1 MPIISQR
8 MNKNL
13 LFAFVIAGLF
23 SFSFIEKEANI
34 DFLETVH
41 DFGTIQE
48 GDKPSFDFHFV
59 NIGDA
64 PLVIVSVDKSCGCTE
79 PSFPE
84 EAILP
89 GDTASIQVGY
99 NSVGRKGRFDKSI
112 TVNSNAKDG
121 AVRLRI
127 VGRVKTD

>member
-1 MPIISQR
+1 M
-8 MNKNL
+8 KKYF
-13 LFAFVIAGLF
+13 LFAFLLCGFV

-34 DFLETVH
+34 NFLETVH
-41 DFGTIQE
+41 DFGSMQQ
-48 GDKPSFDFHFV
+48 GAKPSYDFHFV
-59 NIGDA
+59 NTGDA

-84 EAILP
+84 QAILP
-89 GDTASIQVGY
+89 GDTAAITVGY
-99 NSVGRKGRFDKSI
+99 NSVGRQGRFDKSI

-127 VGRVKTD
+127 VGNVKTD